1 MPKNRYSTDL
11 TEAQWQYI
19 AADVLTEED
28 YGRPRI
34 TDLREVVNAILYM
47 SRSGCQWNMLPR
59 DFPPKSTVHYYF
71 KKWKTN
77 GTWDAIM
84 QSLREF
90 IRIKKGRNRN
100 PTASIID
107 AQSVKTTSLTESKG
121 YDGHKCIK
129 GRKRHIAV
137 DVLGLIL
144 YVVVHSAGIQD
155 RKGGKM
161 LMKKL
166 LSIFPTIKKIW
177 ADGGYTGQTMVDWV
191 KSIAACVFSVVT
203 KPRKK
208 FEIVQWRW
216 IVERTFGW
224 LNFHRRLS
232 KDYEYYN
239 SSSEAWIK
247 VAAINMMLHRL
258 SPG

>member
-1 MPKNRYSTDL
+1 MHQNRYATDL
-11 TEAQWQYI
+11 TDAQWYYI
-19 AADVLTEED
+19 APYALSEED
-28 YGRPRI
+28 CGRPRT
-34 TDLREVVNAILYM
+34 TDLREVINAILYI
-47 SRSGCQWNMLPR
+47 SKSGCQWNMLPK

-71 KKWKTN
+71 KKWQTN
-77 GTWDAIM
+77 GTWDEIM
-84 QSLREF
+84 QALRES
-90 IRIKKGRNRN
+90 IRTKKGRNKN
-100 PTASIID
+100 PSASIID
-107 AQSVKTTSLTESKG
+107 SQSVKTTSLVESKG

-144 YVVVHSAGIQD
+144 YVVVHSAGMQD
-155 RKGGKM
+155 RQGGKL

-177 ADGGYTGQTMVDWV
+177 ADGGYSGQPMIDWV
-191 KSIAACVFSVVT
+191 TSIAACVFTVVT
-203 KPRKK
+203 RPRKTFK
-208 FEIVQWRW
+208 IVQWRW

-239 SSSEAWIK
+239 SSSEAWVK
-247 VAAINMMLHRL
+247 VAAINMMVHRL

>member
-1 MPKNRYSTDL
+1 MPTNRYGTDL
-11 TEAQWQYI
+11 TDTQWRYI
-19 AADVLTEED
+19 APNVLIEED
-28 YGRPRI
+28 CGRPR
-34 TDLREVVNAILYM
+34 TANLREVINAILYI
-47 SRSGCQWNMLPR
+47 SKSGCQWSMLPR

-84 QSLREF
+84 QSLREY

-100 PTASIID
+100 PSASIID
-107 AQSVKTTSLTESKG
+107 SQTVKTTSLAESKG

-137 DVLGLIL
+137 DVLGLL
-144 YVVVHSAGIQD
+144 MHVVVHSAGIQD

-161 LMKKL
+161 LMSQL
-166 LSIFPTIKKIW
+166 FSIFPTIKKIW
-177 ADGGYTGQTMVDWV
+177 ADGGYSGQSMIDWV
-191 KSIAACVFSVVT
+191 ASIAACVFTVVMR
-203 KPRKK
+203 PRKK
-208 FEIVQWRW
+208 FKVVQWRW

-232 KDYEYYN
+232 KDYE
-239 SSSEAWIK
+239 
-247 VAAINMMLHRL
+247 
-258 SPG
+258 